1 MLAIDLHVHSNR
13 SDGTFSPSALVD
25 YAMEKGLGAF
35 ALTDHDTV
43 EGLEEALEY
52 AQRLKARLE
61 AQAAAPSGKPPA
73 QAASQPP
80 TEQPASQHPAEQA
93 ASHPQAEQPASQH
106 PAGQAASHPQ
116 AEQPASQHPAEQA
129 ASHPQAEQ
137 PASQHPAGQT
147 PGHSAQ
153 ERTPSSQ
160 ATLVPEVIPGIEFST
175 EYQGRDVHILGLYID
190 YKNTAFQA
198 RLQAFVDSRDA
209 RNRKMCLRLQEAGIP
224 ITYEALRAE
233 FPDAVITRAH
243 YAKYMLGH
251 GHINSMTEAFD
262 RFIGDHCPCFVPRE
276 KVTPVQAVKLVLQ
289 AGGVPVLAHPVLY
302 RMSGER
308 LEQLTAELAQAGL
321 GGLEAVYGTY
331 SPAEERQMRALA
343 ARHGLL
349 ITGGSDFHGANKP
362 GLDLGTG
369 YGRLYVPYCLL
380 EDLRRWKAA
389 H

>member
-1 MLAIDLHVHSNR
+1 
-13 SDGTFSPSALVD
+13 
-25 YAMEKGLGAF
+25 
-35 ALTDHDTV
+35 
-43 EGLEEALEY
+43 
-52 AQRLKARLE
+52 
-61 AQAAAPSGKPPA
+61 
-73 QAASQPP
+73 
-80 TEQPASQHPAEQA
+80 
-93 ASHPQAEQPASQH
+93 
-106 PAGQAASHPQ
+106 
-116 AEQPASQHPAEQA
+116 
-129 ASHPQAEQ
+129 
-137 PASQHPAGQT
+137 
-147 PGHSAQ
+147 
-153 ERTPSSQ
+153 
-160 ATLVPEVIPGIEFST
+160 
-175 EYQGRDVHILGLYID
+175 
-190 YKNTAFQA
+190 
-198 RLQAFVDSRDA
+198 
-209 RNRKMCLRLQEAGIP
+209 
-224 ITYEALRAE
+224 
-233 FPDAVITRAH
+233 
-243 YAKYMLGH
+243 MLGH

>member
-52 AQRLKARLE
+52 AQSLKAHLE

-73 QAASQPP
+73 QAASHPP
-80 TEQPASQHPAEQA
+80 TEQPV
-93 ASHPQAEQPASQH
+93 SQH
-106 PAGQAASHPQ
+106 PAGQAAPHPQ

-160 ATLVPEVIPGIEFST
+160 APLVPEVIPGIEFST

-349 ITGGSDFHGANKP
+349 ITGGSDFHGEKNKP
-362 GLDLGTG
+362 NNPLAAWDLDLDW
-369 YGRLYVPYCLL
+369 LF
-380 EDLRRWKAA
+380 E
-389 H
+389 